1 MVTAHFSFSQIMKE
15 HEEEAREDTGGWE
28 RREKFEMQ
36 IFVVWLKASRGDI
49 CSRFMCVV

>member
-1 MVTAHFSFSQIMKE
+1 ME
-15 HEEEAREDTGGWE
+15 HEETAREDTGGRE

-49 CSRFMCVV
+49 WPGFQCVV